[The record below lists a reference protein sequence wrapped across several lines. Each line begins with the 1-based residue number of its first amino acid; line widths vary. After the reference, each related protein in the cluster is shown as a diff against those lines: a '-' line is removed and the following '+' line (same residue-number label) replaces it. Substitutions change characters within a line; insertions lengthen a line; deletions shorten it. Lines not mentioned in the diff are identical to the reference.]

1 MKKRRDIY
9 IIVRSQADG
18 KPLRVVRPAP
28 GMVARSLELAKAS
41 IGKDNNDGFQAILRE
56 CSPYTIVGFFG
67 KYGST
72 TAIVD
77 RGGKKVGEFEP
88 GDSFVTVSEDLE
100 TGSSVDFREL
110 H

>member
-9 IIVRSQADG
+9 IILRSQVDG

-28 GMVARSLELAKAS
+28 EMVQHALELAKAS
-41 IGKDNNDGFQAILRE
+41 IGKDNDVFQAILRE
-56 CSPYTIVGFFG
+56 CSPHTIVGFFG
-67 KYGST
+67 KYGSV

-77 RGGKKVGEFEP
+77 KSGKKIDEFEP
-88 GDSFVTVSEDLE
+88 GDSFVTIDGDPEI
-100 TGSSVDFREL
+100 GSMVDFREL